1 MDTIEEARMAVR
13 PVENLYNKIW
23 REQAG
28 TAPYAGGNLRVDL
41 TNRVVEPG
49 RRLLDLGCG
58 DGVLGELL
66 KDRFDEVIGVDISD
80 QALIVA
86 KQRGLAT
93 YRVNLDEEA
102 LPFPDATFD
111 AITCLDLIEHVF
123 EPRVLVSEI
132 ARVLAPGGSLYIAFP
147 NMRYALRIKEI
158 IAGRF
163 PKTSGDIAYSYDGG
177 HLHYYTP
184 GDVRLLLQERG
195 LITVSERGIVS
206 GGIRKNWK
214 YRLLNALLP
223 ANLRREFLSIEVL
236 LRAVRPKQT

>member
-1 MDTIEEARMAVR
+1 MDKIEKARMAVK
-13 PVENLYNKIW
+13 PDEDLYDRIW
-23 REQAG
+23 REQA
-28 TAPYAGGNLRVDL
+28 TAAPYRGGNLRVDL
-41 TNRVVEPG
+41 ANHVVEPG
-49 RRLLDLGCG
+49 KRLLDLGCG
-58 DGVLGELL
+58 DGVLGNLL
-66 KDRFDEVIGVDISD
+66 KTKFNEVTGVDVSD
-80 QALIVA
+80 QALAVA

-93 YRVNLDEEA
+93 YRVNVDEEP
-102 LPFPDATFD
+102 LPFSDATFD

-184 GDVRLLLQERG
+184 ADVRLLLHERG
-195 LITVSERGIVS
+195 LATMSEWGIVS
-206 GGIRKNWK
+206 EGVRNNWK
-214 YRLLNALLP
+214 YLLLNALLP

-236 LRAVRPKQT
+236 LRAGRPKQT

>member
-1 MDTIEEARMAVR
+1 MDKIEKAGMAVK
-13 PVENLYNKIW
+13 PVEALYDRIW
-23 REQAG
+23 REQA
-28 TAPYAGGNLRVDL
+28 TAAPYTGGNLRVDL
-41 TNRVVEPG
+41 VNRVVEPG
-49 RRLLDLGCG
+49 KRLLDLGCG
-58 DGVLGELL
+58 DGVLGNLL
-66 KDRFDEVIGVDISD
+66 KNKFNEVAGVDVSD
-80 QALIVA
+80 QALAIA

-93 YRVNLDEEA
+93 YRVNIDEEP

-132 ARVLAPGGSLYIAFP
+132 ARVLAPRGSLYIAFP

-184 GDVRLLLQERG
+184 ADVRSLLQERDLG
-195 LITVSERGIVS
+195 TISEWGIVS
-206 GGIRKNWK
+206 DGIRKNWK
-214 YRLLNALLP
+214 YRLLNVLLP
-223 ANLRREFLSIEVL
+223 AGLRREFLSIEVL
-236 LRAVRPKQT
+236 LRAVRPEQT